1 MKASNYSDLLY
12 NSTYTNTNLYL
23 LVAELNEKCPKSKRQ
38 ESKGEIKPTGQP
50 RRLVT
55 DPEHLSN
62 LFN

>member
-12 NSTYTNTNLYL
+12 NSTNTNLYL

-38 ESKGEIKPTGQP
+38 ENKGEIKPTGQP

-62 LFN
+62 LFS